1 MSEATEWGKV
11 GAAVRERMTALAITE
26 RELARTTALCPATI
40 RGVLRGSGRR
50 KRWTLN
56 VLGKALGWPFGYLI
70 TIAEGG
76 TPPPV
81 PETSPVTVPAASLP
95 LPVSQAAPLAAL
107 AGLVDFGHGA
117 SLQAESN
124 AMAARL
130 ARELSAGMTAAER
143 IAVHQFLTHVADE
156 VRWPES

>member
-1 MSEATEWGKV
+1 MSEATEWEKV
-11 GAAVRERMTALAITE
+11 GAAVRERMTALGITE

-50 KRWTLN
+50 QRWTLN
-56 VLGKALGWPFGYLI
+56 VLGKALDWPFGYLI

-81 PETSPVTVPAASLP
+81 PETSPVTAPAASLP

-107 AGLVDFGHGA
+107 ASLVDFGHGA